1 MPYRQRTS
9 QGSNMQSHSNE
20 IERRL
25 TLSEAHREYLH
36 DEVEYLK
43 ETQERHHDRLTLHER
58 VLLMILGVLGIVL
71 QDKFPQLA
79 ALLKGVRP

>member
-1 MPYRQRTS
+1 MPYRQRTF
-9 QGSNMQSHSNE
+9 QGSKMPSHSNE

-25 TLSEAHREYLH
+25 TLSEAHREFLS
-36 DEVEYLK
+36 DEVEDIK
-43 ETQERHHDRLTLHER
+43 EIQERHHDRLTLHER
-58 VLLMILGVLGIVL
+58 ILLLILGVLGIVL